1 MHIQK
6 KSMTL
11 EEYQIKTGV
20 FDKITKDLPAEEVEQ
35 MVNSKI
41 IIVLEKHRFF
51 STFVWCRP
59 PKHPNGRKSCPVE
72 PRKPSISSQIFN
84 GDKG

>member
-20 FDKITKDLPAEEVEQ
+20 FDKITKDLSPDEVEQ
-35 MVNSKI
+35 MVNLKFI
-41 IIVLEKHRFF
+41 
-51 STFVWCRP
+51 
-59 PKHPNGRKSCPVE
+59 
-72 PRKPSISSQIFN
+72 
-84 GDKG
+84 

>member
-20 FDKITKDLPAEEVEQ
+20 FDKITKDLSADEVEQ
-35 MVNSKI
+35 MVLHILFQFWKN
-41 IIVLEKHRFF
+41 IVF
-51 STFVWCRP
+51 SP
-59 PKHPNGRKSCPVE
+59 PLYGADLLNTLMD
-72 PRKPSISSQIFN
+72 
-84 GDKG
+84 DKAAQWNLGNL

>member
-20 FDKITKDLPAEEVEQ
+20 FDKITKDLSAEQVEQ
-35 MVNSKI
+35 MVNTNI
-41 IIVLEKHRFF
+41 IVVLEKYCFF
-51 STFVWCRP
+51 PTFIWCRP
-59 PKHPNGRKSCPVE
+59 P
-72 PRKPSISSQIFN
+72 
-84 GDKG
+84 